1 MPNEVTIKPLNVD
14 PVGFGAEPQSPRQ
27 FAGSL
32 TDRTVEELEELLQ
45 ALEVEVARPNAR
57 GQARRELDEVLWELE
72 RREAD
77 RRTQE
82 RRAANIIAS
91 GQGDSESTA
100 GDPGVWVHGR
110 PLDDRER
117 DDLATFVRWVVAQ
130 RREV

>member
-1 MPNEVTIKPLNVD
+1 MLNEMKWSHLNVD

-32 TDRTVEELEELLQ
+32 TDRTFAELEELLQ
-45 ALEVEVARPNAR
+45 SLETEVAQPNGR

-82 RRAANIIAS
+82 RRDANITAS
-91 GQGDSESTA
+91 RQGDAESMA
-100 GDPGVWVHGR
+100 GGPGVWVHGR
-110 PLDDRER
+110 SLDERER
-117 DDLATFVRWVVAQ
+117 ADLATYIRWVVGGHSA
-130 RREV
+130 